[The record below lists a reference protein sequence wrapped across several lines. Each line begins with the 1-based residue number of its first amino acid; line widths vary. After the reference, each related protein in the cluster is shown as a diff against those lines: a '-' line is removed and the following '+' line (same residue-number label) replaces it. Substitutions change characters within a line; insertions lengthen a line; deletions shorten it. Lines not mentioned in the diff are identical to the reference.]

1 MGSLGEIN
9 RVSNGLDDRIINCL
23 YQRQPFGQPITVP
36 FVLQYLANKSLSP
49 LFACL
54 SSPRVFIKH
63 HNNTWP
69 EFPRTCQ
76 TDWFTCQ
83 EYVHYHLVYS
93 KYFFPQYLYIFFFSV
108 RLAIRRNFNRNC
120 KNRRMEI
127 ASCMLFVFLSFLLF
141 FDFHGSFIID
151 RKKVSNGSSI
161 EKQREFKIDV
171 KALYFSAKKERLSI
185 SFLYLIIFLKIV

>member
-69 EFPRTCQ
+69 DNR
-76 TDWFTCQ
+76 
-83 EYVHYHLVYS
+83 VSSNMSNGLI
-93 KYFFPQYLYIFFFSV
+93 YLSRVCTLSSRVQQIFLPSIFIYIFL
-108 RLAIRRNFNRNC
+108 RLGWLFI
-120 KNRRMEI
+120 EI
-127 ASCMLFVFLSFLLF
+127 LIETARIGEWKLHRASCYLF
-141 FDFHGSFIID
+141 FFLF
-151 RKKVSNGSSI
+151 
-161 EKQREFKIDV
+161 F
-171 KALYFSAKKERLSI
+171 YFLVFMDPSL
-185 SFLYLIIFLKIV
+185 

>member
-1 MGSLGEIN
+1 MGTLGEIN

-93 KYFFPQYLYIFFFSV
+93 KYFFPQYLYIYFFRLGWLFVEILIETARIGEWKLLRVCYLFFF
-108 RLAIRRNFNRNC
+108 
-120 KNRRMEI
+120 
-127 ASCMLFVFLSFLLF
+127 LF
-141 FDFHGSFIID
+141 F
-151 RKKVSNGSSI
+151 
-161 EKQREFKIDV
+161 
-171 KALYFSAKKERLSI
+171 YF
-185 SFLYLIIFLKIV
+185 LIFMDPSL

>member
-1 MGSLGEIN
+1 MYIIISCTANISSLNIY
-9 RVSNGLDDRIINCL
+9 I
-23 YQRQPFGQPITVP
+23 
-36 FVLQYLANKSLSP
+36 
-49 LFACL
+49 
-54 SSPRVFIKH
+54 
-63 HNNTWP
+63 
-69 EFPRTCQ
+69 
-76 TDWFTCQ
+76 
-83 EYVHYHLVYS
+83 
-93 KYFFPQYLYIFFFSV
+93 YFFAV
-108 RLAIRRNFNRNC
+108 RLAIYRNFNRNC

>member
-1 MGSLGEIN
+1 MGTLGEIN

-69 EFPRTCQ
+69 DNR
-76 TDWFTCQ
+76 
-83 EYVHYHLVYS
+83 VSSNMSNGLI
-93 KYFFPQYLYIFFFSV
+93 YLSRVCTLSSRVQQIFLPSIFIYIFL
-108 RLAIRRNFNRNC
+108 RLGWLFI
-120 KNRRMEI
+120 EI
-127 ASCMLFVFLSFLLF
+127 LIETARIGEWKLLRASCYLFVFLFFYFLVFMDPSL
-141 FDFHGSFIID
+141 
-151 RKKVSNGSSI
+151 
-161 EKQREFKIDV
+161 
-171 KALYFSAKKERLSI
+171 
-185 SFLYLIIFLKIV
+185 

>member
-54 SSPRVFIKH
+54 SPRVFIKH

-69 EFPRTCQ
+69 DNR
-76 TDWFTCQ
+76 
-83 EYVHYHLVYS
+83 VSSNMSNGLI
-93 KYFFPQYLYIFFFSV
+93 YLSRVCTLSSRVQQIFLPSIFIYIFL
-108 RLAIRRNFNRNC
+108 RLGWLFI
-120 KNRRMEI
+120 EI
-127 ASCMLFVFLSFLLF
+127 LIETARIGEWKLHRASCYLF
-141 FDFHGSFIID
+141 FFLF
-151 RKKVSNGSSI
+151 
-161 EKQREFKIDV
+161 F
-171 KALYFSAKKERLSI
+171 YFLVFMDPSL
-185 SFLYLIIFLKIV
+185 